1 MNKLGIIVPY
11 RNRRTHLNHF
21 TTSIKNHFNKS
32 KIDYELI
39 IVEQSDELPFNRGSL
54 LNIGVNKAK
63 ELGCTYIVLHDVDM
77 IPSSTVDYSIVDRPT
92 HLATDFTSMHYKKQK
107 RIVFDEYF
115 GGVTMFPINDYYH
128 INGYSNKYWGWGY
141 EDDDLL
147 WRCKENFFDFNTK
160 ELPLNSHSSAALK
173 LNGYTS
179 KVTIPK
185 PFRLKN
191 YTIFCSFEP
200 SEIECNEG
208 YASDEYNIFCI
219 PGYDLSFSYNSY
231 KRYKFEVFN
240 TDKDCISLKSN
251 ISPPK
256 QTALCVTVNQDD
268 NVIKFYQDGELVD
281 LIEFPGNLINYA
293 SEKKMYLGDS
303 PSLEFNN
310 RRPFGG
316 TIDYFAIF
324 NHSLEEAQVKEI
336 STNKSMGLTESF
348 GDYIAP
354 HTLEVCYD
362 MKTATYS
369 TIPDLSG
376 NRKGRNAEVKD
387 CDKVPIHQASDFM
400 KIPIPWRRDSMFELL
415 YHKENGFYENKWTWT
430 DTRKNQLH
438 FYNKVL
444 KGKSDYKRDGIDNVR
459 FKLLSDTKM
468 DDYYFISVE
477 LWK

>member
-11 RNRRTHLNHF
+11 RNRRNHLNHF

-32 KIDYELI
+32 KLDYELI

-63 ELGCTYIVLHDVDM
+63 ELGCNYIALHDVDM
-77 IPSSTVDYSIVDRPT
+77 LPNDDVDYSIVDRPT
-92 HLATDFTSMHYKKQK
+92 HMATDFISNHYKKQK
-107 RIVFDEYF
+107 RIIFDEYF

-160 ELPLNSHSSAALK
+160 ELPIKSHSSAALTF
-173 LNGYTS
+173 NGHTS
-179 KVTIPK
+179 MVTIPK
-185 PFRLKN
+185 HFKLKN
-191 YTIFCSFEP
+191 YTILCSLNP
-200 SEIECNEG
+200 SEIECNAG
-208 YASDEYNIFCI
+208 YDFDEYNIFCI
-219 PGYDLSFSYNSY
+219 PGLDTGFSYNSY
-231 KRYKFEVFN
+231 KRYKFETWN
-240 TDKDCISLKSN
+240 TQNECISLKSN

-256 QTALCVTVNQDD
+256 QTTLCVTVNQTE
-268 NVIKFYQDGELVD
+268 NIIKFYQDGELIDEVNFD
-281 LIEFPGNLINYA
+281 GRLLHYFN
-293 SEKKMYLGDS
+293 EKKMYLGNS
-303 PSLEFNN
+303 PSLEYNK
-310 RRPFGG
+310 RRPFKG
-316 TIDYFAIF
+316 TIDYFALF
-324 NHSLEEAQVKEI
+324 NHSLEESQIKEI
-336 STNKSMGLTESF
+336 SLNKSMGLTESF

-369 TIPDLSG
+369 GIPDLSG
-376 NRKGRNAEVKD
+376 KGRNAEVMD
-387 CDKVPIHQASDFM
+387 CGKVAIDQSFDYM
-400 KIPIPWRRDSMFELL
+400 EIPIPWRRDSTFELL

-430 DTRKNQLH
+430 ETRKNQLH

-459 FKLLSDTKM
+459 FKLLSDTLVN
-468 DDYYFISVE
+468 DYHFISVE